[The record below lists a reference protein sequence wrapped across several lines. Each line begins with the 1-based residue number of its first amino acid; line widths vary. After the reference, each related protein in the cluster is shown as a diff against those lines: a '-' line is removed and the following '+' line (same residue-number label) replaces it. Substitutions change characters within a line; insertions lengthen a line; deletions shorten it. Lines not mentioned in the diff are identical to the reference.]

1 MLNHYDFGL
10 YDGWFEIPHDFT
22 DYRVYESSIML
33 KQLLW
38 REFFIV
44 DLL

>member
-1 MLNHYDFGL
+1 MLNHYDLGL
-10 YDGWFEIPHDFT
+10 YDGWFEIRRDFT
-22 DYRVYESSIML
+22 DYQVYESSVML

-38 REFFIV
+38 WEFFIV